1 MCLWGDHIALFVSI
15 FQGVITGPVTVG
27 ATPGDRDPTL
37 LPSTTGATEVTNQLV
52 RSYPS
57 NRYYYPSKKGFLRT
71 CFQLT
76 LTKAMT

>member
-1 MCLWGDHIALFVSI
+1 MCLWGDHIALIVSI

-27 ATPGDRDPTL
+27 ATPGVPDPTL

-57 NRYYYPSKKGFLRT
+57 NRYYYP
-71 CFQLT
+71 
-76 LTKAMT
+76 